1 MSAISTLNM
10 TYKRLLIKAKRCLDD
25 IDFYM
30 LLSKRLP
37 KEFPCFNT
45 VKAAKTGANMPEIIY
60 NLYEGECAE
69 SLRILLALN
78 FAAPT
83 WYGVYNKQTSSFEI
97 RTEITWGETR
107 FLIRILGVF
116 SAYYTFNPERV
127 EDDLLIGSIKSRH
140 FHPLTQIRPDIRTT
154 IFVGRAKECHDTA
167 HSLIESAQTL
177 YKAANIL
184 ETMGETD
191 AETIEIP
198 DQQGD

>member
-1 MSAISTLNM
+1 MNAINTLNT
-10 TYKRLLIKAKRCLDD
+10 TYKRLLVKAKRCLDD

-37 KEFPCFNT
+37 KDFPCFNT
-45 VKAAKTGANMPEIIY
+45 VKAAKTRADMPEIIY

-69 SLRILLALN
+69 SLRILLAFA

-83 WYGVYNKQTSSFEI
+83 WYGVYDKQTSSFEI

-127 EDDLLIGSIKSRH
+127 EGNLIIGSIKTRH
-140 FHPLTQIRPDIRTT
+140 FHPLTQIRPDILTA
-154 IFVGRAKECHDTA
+154 IFVSRAKECHDTA
-167 HSLIESAQTL
+167 QSLIDAAQTL
-177 YKAANIL
+177 YKAANVL